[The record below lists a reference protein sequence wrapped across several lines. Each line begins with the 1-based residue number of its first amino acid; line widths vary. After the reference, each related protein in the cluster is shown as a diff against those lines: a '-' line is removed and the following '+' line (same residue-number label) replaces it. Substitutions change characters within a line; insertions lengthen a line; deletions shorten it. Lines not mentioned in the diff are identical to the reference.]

1 MKIIDERYIPLVEVR
16 DILDKKEKD
25 YLDEEKE
32 MLYEQRR
39 ALDHARRATKLEP
52 KDVKEMGGKLA
63 ELDMGLSQEQLIKIC
78 NILPET
84 VDDIRAV
91 FAKERFKY
99 SEEEIRKI
107 IDILDQYR

>member
-1 MKIIDERYIPLVEVR
+1 MKKKLVG
-16 DILDKKEKD
+16 
-25 YLDEEKE
+25 
-32 MLYEQRR
+32 
-39 ALDHARRATKLEP
+39 LE
-52 KDVKEMGGKLA
+52 L
-63 ELDMGLSQEQLIKIC
+63 GLSQEQLIKIC
-78 NILPET
+78 DILPET